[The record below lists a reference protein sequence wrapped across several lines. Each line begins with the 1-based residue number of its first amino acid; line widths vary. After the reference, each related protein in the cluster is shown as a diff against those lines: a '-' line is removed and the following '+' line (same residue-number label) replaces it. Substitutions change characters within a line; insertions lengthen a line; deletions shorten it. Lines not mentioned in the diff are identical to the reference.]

1 MFKTMYVI
9 LSAKIPYRA
18 RCHLNV
24 AHAHPEIGH
33 LLQMLSQRVEVFLSF
48 SHFLCFQS
56 MTPKLS
62 CDVVPSPPP
71 CHLKPCLNIMALI
84 IFMKQFVEY

>member
-1 MFKTMYVI
+1 MLKTIYLI
-9 LSAKIPYRA
+9 LSAKIPYRV

-24 AHAHPEIGH
+24 AHAHPEIER

-62 CDVVPSPPP
+62 CDAVPSPQP
-71 CHLKPCLNIMALI
+71 CHLRPCLSI
-84 IFMKQFVEY
+84 ITVITFIK